1 MLIWNAFHNRCFV
14 RPVVAALAALSV
26 MGGGLA
32 TGAQATDSRQEN
44 GTTSYSQING
54 GGGGN
59 PRPPMRI

>member
-44 GTTSYSQING
+44 GTTSYSRING
-54 GGGGN
+54 GGGSTPG
-59 PRPPMRI
+59 RQ

>member
-1 MLIWNAFHNRCFV
+1 MLIWNAFHSRCFA
-14 RPVVAALAALSV
+14 RPVVVTLAVLSV

-54 GGGGN
+54 GGGGAT
-59 PRPPMRI
+59 PGRQ

>member
-1 MLIWNAFHNRCFV
+1 MLIWNAFHNRCFA
-14 RPVVAALAALSV
+14 RPVVGALAALSV

-54 GGGGN
+54 GGG
-59 PRPPMRI
+59 